1 MSNKS
6 SAQQEIERRFVS
18 WCTFKPQKFCEGWN
32 DALQLVRCDTC
43 ETLDICSLKEENGN
57 NGNGAGYRVMV
68 NPMTIYMLGLV
79 ALINLF
85 CQRPSWRIRSRI
97 ISRELHISR
106 LTCEVP
112 EQPLPIKVKPSQK
125 IFVLQI
131 RISVLSVIT
140 SCFRYFVSTSCEICM
155 VQFAPQYLYSDRSHK
170 TSITIKTFPTRF
182 KHFPKE
188 MY

>member
-1 MSNKS
+1 MIVPCSVVEVNYVHEESKLFNPTLQSLPESTTNVSFQCFSLEVMSNKS

-85 CQRPSWRIRSRI
+85 CQRPS
-97 ISRELHISR
+97 
-106 LTCEVP
+106 
-112 EQPLPIKVKPSQK
+112 
-125 IFVLQI
+125 
-131 RISVLSVIT
+131 
-140 SCFRYFVSTSCEICM
+140 
-155 VQFAPQYLYSDRSHK
+155 
-170 TSITIKTFPTRF
+170 
-182 KHFPKE
+182 
-188 MY
+188 